1 MGDHDQDEDVEPEQV
16 GRLAPTFVALLD
28 GLGIEAAAAA
38 SVEGRH
44 RLHYTF
50 PTAAGAVAAVPANI
64 AVAFADAFGATAVV
78 EFKIGHHVDFT
89 LTEGVEATAWDEFRS
104 RAEGIAHRV
113 QFIIEKLDLV
123 QELAGGPLPAEVA
136 VYLTTPAAEY
146 ALRRG
151 LASIEQRVWEHTD
164 QRLLIVLLDADCDRT
179 GDCITV
185 LGRPDRDRLRAAAS
199 EPSHSEEKLVRVTKL
214 RARYVTWEHA
224 WTRVFTPWHFRM
236 RGTADEP
243 VGRIIDACFVRL
255 AVLYT
260 CDRAR
265 AQEVDGAGAPLIV
278 ADFRGGAHV
287 AAITINEA
295 EEVPGATAERL
306 SAVGDLVSWCYQFD
320 AGEDTPDWA
329 ADRLPFI
336 QTKVAQALEGRDERE
351 RLAGF
356 VATMPDLHA
365 GVTWHWKAFIEGRI
379 SDHLDRISNLE
390 DAIAETVD
398 KHADRAAELVES
410 MNKTMLASVGVL
422 IGTFIAS
429 AFSSK
434 FNEDLFAFGMYT
446 YAAYVLLFPLFAGLL
461 SNNIQMGHAKATF
474 QSKRKRFN
482 EILYKDKVDEIVG
495 QRVQSAENSYRHT
508 MFVVGI
514 VYVTLVVALVIGAGA
529 VPNIV
534 ETLTT
539 PTTPADAE

>member
-1 MGDHDQDEDVEPEQV
+1 MGDHDPDKDVEPEQV

-28 GLGIEAAAAA
+28 ALGIEAAAAA

-50 PTAAGAVAAVPANI
+50 PTAPGAVAAVPADI
-64 AVAFADAFGATAVV
+64 AVAFADAFGHTAVV
-78 EFKIGHHVDFT
+78 EFKIGNHVDFT
-89 LTEGVEATAWDEFRS
+89 LTEGVDVNAWDEFQS
-104 RAEGIAHRV
+104 RVAGIAYGV
-113 QFIIEKLDLV
+113 QFTIEKLDLV
-123 QELAGGPLPAEVA
+123 QELAGGPLPADVA
-136 VYLTTPAAEY
+136 VYLTTPAAEH

-151 LASIEQRVWEHTD
+151 LASIEQRMWEQTD
-164 QRLLIVLLDADCDRT
+164 RRLLVVLLDADCDRT

-185 LGRPDRDRLRAAAS
+185 LGRPDGDRLRAAAAA
-199 EPSHSEEKLVRVTKL
+199 PSHPEEMLERATRL

-236 RGTADEP
+236 PGTADQA

-265 AQEVDGAGAPLIV
+265 AKAVDGAGTPLIV
-278 ADFRGGAHV
+278 AEFRGGAHV
-287 AAITINEA
+287 AAIMINEA

-320 AGEDTPDWA
+320 AGEGTPDWT

-365 GVTWHWKAFIEGRI
+365 GVTWHWKAFIEGKI
-379 SDHLDRISNLE
+379 SDYLDRISNLE
-390 DAIAETVD
+390 DAVAETVD

-410 MNKTMLASVGVL
+410 MNKTMLAAVGVL
-422 IGTFIAS
+422 LGTFIAS

-446 YAAYVLLFPLFAGLL
+446 YAAYVLLFPLFAGLV
-461 SNNIQMGHAKATF
+461 SNNSQMGHAKATF

-482 EILYKDKVDEIVG
+482 ETLYKDKVDEIVG
-495 QRVQSAENSYRHT
+495 QRVENAENRYRRT
-508 MFVVGI
+508 MFVVGL
-514 VYVTLVVALVIGAGA
+514 VYLTLVVALVIGAGT
-529 VPNIV
+529 VSNIV
-534 ETLTT
+534 ETPTT
-539 PTTPADAE
+539 TTTPADVE

>member
-1 MGDHDQDEDVEPEQV
+1 MGDHNPDEDVEPEQV
-16 GRLAPTFVALLD
+16 APTFVALVD
-28 GLGIEAAAAA
+28 ALGIDAAAAA

-50 PTAAGAVAAVPANI
+50 PTASGAVAAVPADI
-64 AVAFADAFGATAVV
+64 AVAFADAFGGTAVV
-78 EFKIGHHVDFT
+78 EFKIGNHLDFT
-89 LTEGVEATAWDEFRS
+89 LTEGVDATAWDAFRS
-104 RAEGIAHRV
+104 RAVGIAYAV
-113 QFIIEKLDLV
+113 QFTIEKLDLI
-123 QELAGGPLPAEVA
+123 QQLAGGPLSAEVA
-136 VYLTTPAAEY
+136 VYLTTPAAEH

-164 QRLLIVLLDADCDRT
+164 RRLLVVLLDADCDRT

-185 LGRPDRDRLRAAAS
+185 LGRPDGHRLRAAAA
-199 EPSHSEEKLVRVTKL
+199 EPSHPEEKLERAPKL
-214 RARYVTWEHA
+214 RARYVTWEHP
-224 WTRVFTPWHFRM
+224 WTHVFTPWHFRM
-236 RGTADEP
+236 PGIADETI
-243 VGRIIDACFVRL
+243 GRIIDSCFVRL

-265 AQEVDGAGAPLIV
+265 AKAVDGAGTPLIV

-287 AAITINEA
+287 AAITIDEA

-306 SAVGDLVSWCYQFD
+306 SAVGSLVSWCYQFD
-320 AGEDTPDWA
+320 AGEDTPDWT

-336 QTKVAQALEGRDERE
+336 QTKVAQALEGRDERD

-365 GVTWHWKAFIEGRI
+365 GVTWHWKAFIEGKV
-379 SDHLDRISNLE
+379 SDYLDRISNLE
-390 DAIAETVD
+390 DAVAETVD
-398 KHADRAAELVES
+398 KHANRAAELVES
-410 MNKTMLASVGVL
+410 MNKTMLAAVGVL

-446 YAAYVLLFPLFAGLL
+446 YGVYVLLFPLIAGLL
-461 SNNIQMGHAKATF
+461 SNRSQMWHAKASF

-482 EILYKDKVDEIVG
+482 ETLYKDKVDEIVG
-495 QRVQSAENSYRHT
+495 QRVEDAENRYRRT
-508 MFVVGI
+508 MFVVGL
-514 VYVTLVVALVIGAGA
+514 VYVTLVVVLVIGAGT
-529 VPNIV
+529 VPNLV
-534 ETLTT
+534 ETA
-539 PTTPADAE
+539 PPDQRSP